1 MRISDILLFLSKPLS
16 LYGIIKRKSS
26 TESKRFQ
33 NLPKRARC
41 PHCDRL
47 FNRDVLDRHIQRCR
61 ERTRTATKSPQRGRK
76 TVIVDGNNVAY
87 HLSPNGKPQ
96 VNNILL
102 AQRSL
107 VSGGY
112 KPVFVIS
119 AALVHNID
127 RPDALNALMSQMDV
141 VRAPR
146 GTNDD
151 LKIFEIAQ
159 KRNADIVSNDRFLDW
174 LNKYPW
180 VSDRLRKFRMTPT
193 GLILT

>member
-1 MRISDILLFLSKPLS
+1 M
-16 LYGIIKRKSS
+16 
-26 TESKRFQ
+26 
-33 NLPKRARC
+33 
-41 PHCDRL
+41 
-47 FNRDVLDRHIQRCR
+47 
-61 ERTRTATKSPQRGRK
+61 
-76 TVIVDGNNVAY
+76 
-87 HLSPNGKPQ
+87 
-96 VNNILL
+96 NNIVL

-107 VSGGY
+107 ASRGY

-119 AALVHNID
+119 AALVHKID
-127 RPDALNALMSQMDV
+127 RPEALITLMNEIDV

-146 GTNDD
+146 GINDD

-174 LNKYPW
+174 LDKYPW

>member
-1 MRISDILLFLSKPLS
+1 M
-16 LYGIIKRKSS
+16 
-26 TESKRFQ
+26 
-33 NLPKRARC
+33 
-41 PHCDRL
+41 
-47 FNRDVLDRHIQRCR
+47 RCR
-61 ERTRTATKSPQRGRK
+61 ERSRTPTSTTPQRGRK

-96 VNNILL
+96 VNNLLL

-119 AALVHNID
+119 AALIHSID
-127 RPDALNALMSQMDV
+127 KPNVLQTLINELEV

-151 LKIFEIAQ
+151 LKIFQIAQ
-159 KRNADIVSNDRFLDW
+159 NRNADIVSNDRFLDW
-174 LNKYPW
+174 LDRYPW
-180 VSDRLRKFRMTPT
+180 IPDRLRKFRLTPS